1 MLINVFNNKLSDE
14 NSLDMYLRL
23 SSRVWLFTTDDL
35 KSLNVE
41 LEIDRHNHLT
51 SQCKLALAQYWT
63 CIYMVLKEKYIQLQV
78 TNNLATSGL
87 NNKGM
92 YFFFP
97 CKRSLELVVQRLFQQ
112 FHHLRVLGQF
122 LLNYIDLLP
131 YCYKSAR
138 VALSFL
144 SF

>member
-14 NSLDMYLRL
+14 NSLDMYLWL
-23 SSRVWLFTTDDL
+23 SSRVRLFTTDDL

-41 LEIDRHNHLT
+41 MEIDRHNHLT

-63 CIYMVLKEKYIQLQV
+63 CIYMVFQEKYIQLQV

-92 YFFFP
+92 YFFF
-97 CKRSLELVVQRLFQQ
+97 
-112 FHHLRVLGQF
+112 RVKEVW
-122 LLNYIDLLP
+122 N
-131 YCYKSAR
+131 
-138 VALSFL
+138 
-144 SF
+144 